1 MVSVSSFF
9 LSAGPDSS
17 AKERSMS
24 TPRPQ
29 PVESAVPSV
38 VVVDPRFDAY
48 KSLAASARLGKITL
62 HFRSSGAEAL
72 QLARRLRVDAWLI
85 APELD
90 DISGHDLVP
99 LLQSQLA
106 AKGHG
111 DTKVAVVAEPAAGGS
126 LRSQAESD
134 AHAAGADSLLSR
146 PITFQ
151 DLEDLLGRPAVERAQ
166 ASLPAHSAQ
175 SLLTL
180 PVGVGAAAIAIVLL
194 IMG

>member
-1 MVSVSSFF
+1 M
-9 LSAGPDSS
+9 P
-17 AKERSMS
+17 

-48 KSLAASARLGKITL
+48 KTLAASARLGKITL
-62 HFRSSGAEAL
+62 HFRSSGAEAVK
-72 QLARRLRVDAWLI
+72 LARRLRVDAWLI
-85 APELD
+85 APDLED
-90 DISGHDLVP
+90 MSGEDLVP

-106 AKGHG
+106 SKGHG
-111 DTKVAVVAEPAAGGS
+111 DKKLAVVAPSGAG
-126 LRSQAESD
+126 
-134 AHAAGADSLLSR
+134 AAGADASLSH